1 VRLCID
7 CRFRSLPAIAV
18 FRVFVFM
25 ITNIVARVVFSF
37 EINGVTTA
45 NCLVRTCLW
54 RRPQSLL
61 HFRKYNVSLNSS
73 PYFRKHTL
81 FFVSLPQL
89 HFLSFRRHLT
99 GRRQGPPIPNLTWLP
114 LEQRKSVGLVLL
126 QQELESIKMVD
137 KIRWFLKQYAR
148 QGIIANEAIYKYLV
162 KLCLNRESFEL
173 AKYLFKYAQKHKGLT
188 QEIYELPILIAAK
201 KNKNIKKYTAEAEI
215 FFFRIRRR
223 KWIPSKEAFN
233 AMFTLYKKLGAFQK
247 AKNLLNLLK
256 ELSDEK
262 SREYPKRQTS
272 HLFTISQMI
281 EIAIVKL
288 DSPATLHKICKFIE
302 ENFPEEIKNSP
313 HWRRSVKSI
322 LVMEKE
328 RFLKHVLTFEQKA
341 QEKAKY
347 PELYKTKAGYLR
359 VPSYY
364 YVVNPQYSLK

>member
-1 VRLCID
+1 MQC
-7 CRFRSLPAIAV
+7 SLS
-18 FRVFVFM
+18 
-25 ITNIVARVVFSF
+25 T
-37 EINGVTTA
+37 
-45 NCLVRTCLW
+45 
-54 RRPQSLL
+54 
-61 HFRKYNVSLNSS
+61 
-73 PYFRKHTL
+73 
-81 FFVSLPQL
+81 
-89 HFLSFRRHLT
+89 
-99 GRRQGPPIPNLTWLP
+99 
-114 LEQRKSVGLVLL
+114 
-126 QQELESIKMVD
+126 
-137 KIRWFLKQYAR
+137 
-148 QGIIANEAIYKYLV
+148 
-162 KLCLNRESFEL
+162 
-173 AKYLFKYAQKHKGLT
+173 
-188 QEIYELPILIAAK
+188 
-201 KNKNIKKYTAEAEI
+201 
-215 FFFRIRRR
+215 
-223 KWIPSKEAFN
+223 
-233 AMFTLYKKLGAFQK
+233 KKLGAFQK

-341 QEKAKY
+341 REKAKY